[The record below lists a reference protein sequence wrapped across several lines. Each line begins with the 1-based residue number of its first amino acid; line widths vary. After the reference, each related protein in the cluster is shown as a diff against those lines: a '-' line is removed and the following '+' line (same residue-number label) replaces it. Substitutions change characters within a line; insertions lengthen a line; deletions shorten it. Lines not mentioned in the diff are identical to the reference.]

1 MKNDFRKSY
10 VEPCKVQ
17 FTRIDSRT
25 KRKNVFEIETLNER
39 GIFTH
44 RIMEDT
50 DSRKSNNRI
59 PVNRS
64 FVLTVC
70 GISHLLFT
78 KKYFYQICCTEIRT
92 MQKTKKKK
100 RINSVNQI
108 FRNPR
113 KIKDKKLRLTEYYE
127 KSYLQIKD
135 KRKVWNE
142 TRSYFPT
149 ELLLAIQLV
158 VENKVN
164 CAKINEFYDVS
175 ILPSSYSCRDSNF
188 RDKNHRIIVTR
199 WIRKFKYIK
208 SYIYRTRFTPYRSRL
223 NLF

>member
-10 VEPCKVQ
+10 IEPCNVQ

-59 PVNRS
+59 PVNRN

-78 KKYFYQICCTEIRT
+78 KKYFHQICYTKIRT
-92 MQKTKKKK
+92 MQKTKKKERTK
-100 RINSVNQI
+100 SVNQI

-113 KIKDKKLRLTEYYE
+113 KIKDEKLRLTEYYE

-135 KRKVWNE
+135 KRRVSNE
-142 TRSYFPT
+142 TRNYFPT
-149 ELLLAIQLV
+149 ELLLAILLL

-164 CAKINEFYDVS
+164 CAKINELYDVS
-175 ILPSSYSCRDSNF
+175 
-188 RDKNHRIIVTR
+188 
-199 WIRKFKYIK
+199 
-208 SYIYRTRFTPYRSRL
+208 
-223 NLF
+223 